1 MKSDKELFE
10 LAKMYVMLSDE
21 FKKELPEYELDEVK
35 EELEKIRDVLFQKNY
50 DVEKFVEYQ
59 QLYKNM
65 DVQEYFDFVK
75 HLTKQE

>member
-10 LAKMYVMLSDE
+10 LAKHYVMLSEE
-21 FKKELPEYELDEVK
+21 FKKELLEYELEEIK
-35 EELEKIRDVLFQKNY
+35 GELEKIRDTLFQKKY

-65 DVQEYFDFVK
+65 SIQEYYDFVK
-75 HLTKQE
+75 TLN

>member
-21 FKKELPEYELDEVK
+21 FKKELPEYELEEVK
-35 EELEKIRDVLFQKNY
+35 VELEKIRDILFQKNY

-59 QLYKNM
+59 QLYQSM
-65 DVQEYFDFVK
+65 SVQEYYDFVRT
-75 HLTKQE
+75 LN